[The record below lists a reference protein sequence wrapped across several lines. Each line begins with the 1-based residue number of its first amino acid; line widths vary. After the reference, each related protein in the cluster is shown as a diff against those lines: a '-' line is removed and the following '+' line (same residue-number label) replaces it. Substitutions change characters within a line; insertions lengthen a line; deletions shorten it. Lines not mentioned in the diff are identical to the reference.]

1 MNEEQQKVNYY
12 HTIHNL
18 LPLMKEHLKKF
29 FDTVYLPRW
38 IVLLGDSV
46 LIGFTYV
53 ITLFLRLSFTANPI
67 EPLHVIFQLLAISPF
82 FILGAWMFSS
92 YKGIVRHTVVHD
104 AIRVIKAHLVGS
116 IGMLLVSFI
125 GSSFFKPLTIPF
137 SVIFAHFFFSTFILV
152 SVRFVVQYMYQKV
165 IEGPLEKQ
173 NILIFGAGELGL
185 ITKGVIRNDKR
196 IAYKIIGFMDDNQ
209 GIQWKTIRGFMI
221 WPVDYA
227 FDHIMKQKNI
237 KEVIISIH
245 PDNIDHERKREIVD
259 RCIENNIMVR
269 EVPEPSAW
277 LNGIF
282 KTDQIKKI
290 RIEDLLSRPP
300 IKLNNPTIA
309 AGLKNK
315 NIMVT
320 GGAGSIGSEIIRQ
333 IVWFSPKSITI
344 IDQGESALYDLQ
356 MQLKG
361 ILKNFEINYIVADV
375 TDNFRIRK
383 IFEIYKPDII
393 FHASAYKHVPLME
406 DNPYE
411 ALRTNVGGTINMA
424 DLATEFKIEKFVMV
438 STDKAVNPTNVM
450 GATKR
455 LCEIY
460 TQSLTVLGQSKT
472 QYITTRFGNVLG
484 SNGSVIPLF
493 EKQIEA
499 GGPVTIT
506 HKDIIR
512 YFMTIPEACQ
522 LVLEAGFMGHG
533 GEIFLFDMGEPVRIL
548 DLAKKMIAL
557 SGFVPNKDIKI
568 VETGLRP
575 GEKLY
580 EELLASKEETIPT
593 HNSKIL
599 IAKVRPKD
607 YAVTQ
612 KKILNL
618 VNNMKNYSD
627 FELVAF
633 MKDIIPSYISNNS
646 KFSAL
651 DKPENGQIASA

>member
-227 FDHIMKQKNI
+227 LD
-237 KEVIISIH
+237 
-245 PDNIDHERKREIVD
+245 RK
-259 RCIENNIMVR
+259 
-269 EVPEPSAW
+269 
-277 LNGIF
+277 
-282 KTDQIKKI
+282 
-290 RIEDLLSRPP
+290 
-300 IKLNNPTIA
+300 
-309 AGLKNK
+309 
-315 NIMVT
+315 
-320 GGAGSIGSEIIRQ
+320 
-333 IVWFSPKSITI
+333 
-344 IDQGESALYDLQ
+344 
-356 MQLKG
+356 
-361 ILKNFEINYIVADV
+361 
-375 TDNFRIRK
+375 
-383 IFEIYKPDII
+383 
-393 FHASAYKHVPLME
+393 
-406 DNPYE
+406 
-411 ALRTNVGGTINMA
+411 
-424 DLATEFKIEKFVMV
+424 
-438 STDKAVNPTNVM
+438 
-450 GATKR
+450 
-455 LCEIY
+455 
-460 TQSLTVLGQSKT
+460 
-472 QYITTRFGNVLG
+472 
-484 SNGSVIPLF
+484 SV
-493 EKQIEA
+493 
-499 GGPVTIT
+499 V
-506 HKDIIR
+506 
-512 YFMTIPEACQ
+512 
-522 LVLEAGFMGHG
+522 
-533 GEIFLFDMGEPVRIL
+533 
-548 DLAKKMIAL
+548 
-557 SGFVPNKDIKI
+557 
-568 VETGLRP
+568 
-575 GEKLY
+575 
-580 EELLASKEETIPT
+580 
-593 HNSKIL
+593 
-599 IAKVRPKD
+599 
-607 YAVTQ
+607 
-612 KKILNL
+612 
-618 VNNMKNYSD
+618 
-627 FELVAF
+627 
-633 MKDIIPSYISNNS
+633 
-646 KFSAL
+646 
-651 DKPENGQIASA
+651 